1 MDVMDN
7 PMCWDYSM
15 LRIKYNVLRRSRMNF
30 EKVTG
35 ALGVCSNAIQGPSFA
50 CTSYVKLSW
59 KVHLEGD
66 LIFKISEREQR
77 W

>member
-1 MDVMDN
+1 
-7 PMCWDYSM
+7 
-15 LRIKYNVLRRSRMNF
+15 MNF